1 MERSF
6 QEYVHGENQRTY
18 QEDFMVETKT
28 VAELRQV
35 DGELMRARERIN
47 SSGLKSRRRTPPSKK
62 SRRCSA

>member
-35 DGELMRARERIN
+35 DGELMRARERIKQLR
-47 SSGLKSRRRTPPSKK
+47 G
-62 SRRCSA
+62 